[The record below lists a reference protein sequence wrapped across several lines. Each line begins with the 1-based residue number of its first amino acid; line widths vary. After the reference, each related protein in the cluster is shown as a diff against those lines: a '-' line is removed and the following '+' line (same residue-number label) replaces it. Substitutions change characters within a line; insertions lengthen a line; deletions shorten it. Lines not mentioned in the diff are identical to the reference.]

1 MKVNQGQLVGIVGP
15 VGAGKSSLLAA
26 LLGWFDFDDFRRIC
40 MDLDEFRW
48 IQMSSD
54 GFVWVQ
60 MSSDIFRFRFEWK
73 RWIEMDSDRLRWN
86 QID

>member
-1 MKVNQGQLVGIVGP
+1 
-15 VGAGKSSLLAA
+15 
-26 LLGWFDFDDFRRIC
+26 
-40 MDLDEFRW
+40 MDLY
-48 IQMSSD
+48 

-86 QID
+86 QIN